1 MYVKKNEVWSVFT
14 SLSPHHACIEC
25 VLQEHVHLR
34 KKKTSC
40 SEAALEHR
48 AANYGG
54 QETIWGTLKPIGTG
68 GCMHAHLFS
77 SRRMVTGSWICT
89 RAARATRVDNQETM
103 AGGGDSNRAPNHG
116 GILSA
121 ISDVGQTGFF
131 LQTEHHLNECSL
143 HE

>member
-1 MYVKKNEVWSVFT
+1 MLT

-25 VLQEHVHLR
+25 VLQEHMHLR
-34 KKKTSC
+34 RNKTSC

-54 QETIWGTLKPIGTG
+54 QETILGTLKPIGTG

-77 SRRMVTGSWICT
+77 SRRMVTGFWICI
-89 RAARATRVDNQETM
+89 RAARTTRVDNQETM
-103 AGGGDSNRAPNHG
+103 AGGGDANRAPNPHES
-116 GILSA
+116 LSA
-121 ISDVGQTGFF
+121 ISDVGQGGFF
-131 LQTEHHLNECSL
+131 LQTEHPSYECSP

>member
-1 MYVKKNEVWSVFT
+1 M
-14 SLSPHHACIEC
+14 HACIEC

-54 QETIWGTLKPIGTG
+54 QETILGTLKPIGTG

-77 SRRMVTGSWICT
+77 SRNRMVTGLWICWIHT
-89 RAARATRVDNQETM
+89 AAILELVVPHPTNPSQPTKFVYLRAAGSKVT
-103 AGGGDSNRAPNHG
+103 SP
-116 GILSA
+116 ILRSTYRRRRHLDLQ
-121 ISDVGQTGFF
+121 ISF
-131 LQTEHHLNECSL
+131 LHRD
-143 HE
+143 

>member
-1 MYVKKNEVWSVFT
+1 M
-14 SLSPHHACIEC
+14 
-25 VLQEHVHLR
+25 HLR

-77 SRRMVTGSWICT
+77 SRRMVTGFWICT

-103 AGGGDSNRAPNHG
+103 AGGGDANRAPNPRET
-116 GILSA
+116 LFA
-121 ISDVGQTGFF
+121 ISYVGHKRFWM
-131 LQTEHHLNECSL
+131 QTEHHLNECSL